1 MWRNQR
7 NWELSNPPE
16 TCTESDPPETRTE
29 LNPHELSNQ
38 PEPPNTYIVSQS
50 DSPINGDNQIPY
62 SLPNPS
68 PSPSTDS
75 RTKISVYMHNHLE
88 NNDVGTSDAAGP
100 SSNANHTYGSNIAGT
115 SSNLNSTPSSH
126 AVGSYISDENLV
138 QQVFGEAMSNFAE
151 CSVPDVNIED
161 LSAECQGDVIMSE
174 LNDHYIVCNQ
184 MLSFHLGGYQ
194 PDSEDTTENSTRSEA
209 VISEVTSS
217 PCQTLP
223 IISEVTSS
231 PCQTLPIITEV
242 TTSPCQ
248 TLPIITEVTTSPCQ
262 TLPIISEVTTSPCQ
276 TLPIM
281 TENRTEARLAVLRIE
296 MALSNEMKKVKELF
310 LVNQKDIRV
319 ILDSEVDDIPR
330 HSESYQRS
338 TKELIL
344 QSAHILILLDQY
356 HTACTAMSNEEMDH
370 NLKNENNG
378 HCNDCT
384 IVEETLSTN
393 DYITKVRAKI
403 VKNVQLLEQVSEGST
418 ILCLTLSYH
427 RNYDNLSSHRI
438 SPQSTILLLL

>member
-16 TCTESDPPETRTE
+16 TCTEPD
-29 LNPHELSNQ
+29 PHELSNQ

-75 RTKISVYMHNHLE
+75 RTKISVYMHNNLE

-248 TLPIITEVTTSPCQ
+248 RLPIITEVTTSPCQ

-370 NLKNENNG
+370 ELKNENNG

-384 IVEETLSTN
+384 IAEETLSTN